1 MAAPVASGW
10 GLGNMPSMYILLY
23 DRIKDIDMII
33 LIYERLIF
41 SNLVSS
47 LVPLDPS
54 NFTIPYNVCY
64 PCARIMSWL
73 RDFMGFTSSLPNL
86 FVTKGFIIVV
96 VYNVYKSPVHAII
109 YGFYSTIGD
118 EDYQITKLSRE

>member
-1 MAAPVASGW
+1 MAAPVASGR
-10 GLGNMPSMYILLY
+10 GLGNTPSMYILLY
-23 DRIKDIDMII
+23 DRTKDIDMII

-47 LVPLDPS
+47 LVPLDLS

-64 PCARIMSWL
+64 PCARTMSWL

-86 FVTKGFIIVV
+86 FGTKGFVV
-96 VYNVYKSPVHAII
+96 VYNVWKSPGHAII
-109 YGFYSTIGD
+109 YGFYSTIGA
-118 EDYQITKLSRE
+118 EDYQITKLSSE